1 MNLDDWRSRIND
13 LDNQILNLLNQ
24 RAEAALKI
32 GDLKRRHDLP
42 YYAPEREV
50 EIIARLTTE
59 NRGPLPVDTV
69 RAVWREILSGCL
81 ALERPL
87 AVGYLGPTGTF
98 THQAA
103 LKHFGAGAQL
113 VPARAIV
120 DVFDEVERRRVEYGV
135 VPVENSTEGAVNVT
149 LDRLID
155 SDAVIC
161 GELSLAISQHLL
173 SGARDLG
180 AVKRVVSHPQGL
192 AQCRRWL
199 AEHLPDAATEESTST
214 AAAAEMAAA
223 DATVAAIASELAAQL
238 YAVPILRPRIE
249 DNPNNFTRFL
259 IIGRQPAKPS
269 GQDKTSILFAMR
281 NEPGSL
287 YRILEP
293 LARTGINLTKIESR
307 PAKRRPWEYVMFVDF
322 EGHRETPAVT
332 SALAELE
339 ERTLFLRIL
348 GSYPAA

>member
-1 MNLDDWRSRIND
+1 M
-13 LDNQILNLLNQ
+13 
-24 RAEAALKI
+24 
-32 GDLKRRHDLP
+32 
-42 YYAPEREV
+42 
-50 EIIARLTTE
+50 
-59 NRGPLPVDTV
+59 
-69 RAVWREILSGCL
+69 
-81 ALERPL
+81 
-87 AVGYLGPTGTF
+87 GTF

-113 VPARAIV
+113 VPVRAIV
-120 DVFDEVERRRVEYGV
+120 DIFDEVERKRVDYGV

-149 LDRLID
+149 LDRLTE
-155 SDAVIC
+155 SDVVIC

-173 SGARDLG
+173 SRARELG
-180 AVKRVVSHPQGL
+180 AIKRVVSHPQGL

-199 AEHLPDAATEESTST
+199 AEHLPEVATEESTST
-214 AAAAEMAAA
+214 AAAAELAAS
-223 DATVAAIASELAAQL
+223 DVTVAAIASELAGKQFG
-238 YAVPILRPRIE
+238 VPILRERIE

-259 IIGRQPAKPS
+259 VIGRQPTKPT
-269 GQDKTSILFAMR
+269 GRDKTSILFAMR

-293 LARTGINLTKIESR
+293 LARAGINLTKIESR

>member
-1 MNLDDWRSRIND
+1 MDLDEWRSRIND
-13 LDNQILNLLNQ
+13 LDNQILNLLQQ

-42 YYAPEREV
+42 FHVPEREA
-50 EIIARLTTE
+50 EIIARLTAAGA
-59 NRGPLPVDTV
+59 GPLPAETI

-87 AVGYLGPTGTF
+87 AVGYLAPMGTF

-103 LKHFGAGAQL
+103 LKHFGAGASF
-113 VPARAIV
+113 VPVRAIV
-120 DVFDEVERRRVEYGV
+120 DIFDEVERRRVDYGV

-149 LDRLID
+149 LDRLIE
-155 SDAVIC
+155 SDVVIC

-173 SGARDLG
+173 SGARELG
-180 AVKRVVSHPQGL
+180 GIKRVISHPQGL

-199 AEHLPDAATEESTST
+199 AEHLPDVPTEESTST
-214 AAAAEMAAA
+214 AAAAELAAA
-223 DATVAAIASELAAQL
+223 DVTVGAIASELAAKQ
-238 YAVPILRPRIE
+238 YGVPILRERIE

-259 IIGRQPAKPS
+259 VIGRQPTRPTGA
-269 GQDKTSILFAMR
+269 DKTSILFAMR

-322 EGHRETPAVT
+322 EGHRETPAIT

-339 ERTLFLRIL
+339 ERTLFLRVL

>member
-1 MNLDDWRSRIND
+1 MNLDDWRSRINN
-13 LDNQILNLLNQ
+13 LDNQILHLLQQ

-42 YYAPEREV
+42 FHVPEREA
-50 EIIARLTTE
+50 EIIARLIAA
-59 NRGPLPVDTV
+59 NAGPLPADTI

-87 AVGYLGPTGTF
+87 AVGYLAPMGTF

-103 LKHFGAGAQL
+103 IKHFGASASF
-113 VPARAIV
+113 VPVRAIG
-120 DVFDEVERRRVEYGV
+120 DIFDEVERKRVDYGV

-149 LDRLID
+149 LDRLTE
-155 SDAVIC
+155 SEVVIC

-173 SGARDLG
+173 SGARELG
-180 AVKRVVSHPQGL
+180 GIKRVISHPQGL

-199 AEHLPDAATEESTST
+199 AEHLPDVPTEESTST
-214 AAAAEMAAA
+214 AAAAELAAT
-223 DATVAAIASELAAQL
+223 DATVAAIASELAAKQ
-238 YAVPILRPRIE
+238 YGVPILRERIE

-259 IIGRQPAKPS
+259 VIGRQPTRPTGA
-269 GQDKTSILFAMR
+269 DKTSILFAMR

-293 LARTGINLTKIESR
+293 FARTGINLTKIESR

-322 EGHRETPAVT
+322 EGHRETPVIT
-332 SALAELE
+332 SALTELE
-339 ERTLFLRIL
+339 ERTLFLRVL

>member
-13 LDNQILNLLNQ
+13 LDNQILNLLQQ
-24 RAEAALKI
+24 RAEAALQI

-42 YYAPEREV
+42 FHVPEREA
-50 EIIARLTTE
+50 EIIARLTAGNT
-59 NRGPLPVDTV
+59 GPLPAETI

-87 AVGYLGPTGTF
+87 AVGYLGPRGTF

-103 LKHFGAGAQL
+103 LKHFGAGAEL

-120 DVFDEVERRRVEYGV
+120 DIFDEVERKRVDYGV

-149 LDRLID
+149 LDRLIE
-155 SDAVIC
+155 SDVVIC

-173 SGARDLG
+173 SGARELSG
-180 AVKRVVSHPQGL
+180 VKRVVSHPQGL

-199 AEHLPDAATEESTST
+199 AEHLPEVPTEESTST
-214 AAAAEMAAA
+214 AAAAELAAA
-223 DATVAAIASELAAQL
+223 DVTVAAIASELAAKQHG
-238 YAVPILRPRIE
+238 VPILRARIE

-259 IIGRQPAKPS
+259 VIGRQPTRPTGA
-269 GQDKTSILFAMR
+269 DKTSILFAMR

-322 EGHRETPAVT
+322 EGHRETPAIT

-339 ERTLFLRIL
+339 ERTLFLRVL